1 LRIVYLIFW
10 AFIVGMVM
18 DLFLRILGVAVKN
31 LSSYGFNFLLESSL
45 IYLKLKGS
53 LLEVGLTADMKK

>member
-1 LRIVYLIFW
+1 
-10 AFIVGMVM
+10 MVM

-31 LSSYGFNFLLESSL
+31 LSSSGFNLLLESSL